1 MIKMIVFDLDGTLLN
16 SKKEVTNESK
26 NYLRKLKQQGYI
38 LVVATGRI
46 YSHALQA
53 LKDFSF
59 LNYIITDAGSSIY
72 DLSTNKAIYK
82 KTISKR
88 FLKYVV
94 KDYNQNYHYIDICN
108 KNNIYKYAD
117 YVENNDIVITSK
129 DISFIIKNCKDISHI
144 SISLNQQKLVY
155 PLYEKLKKEKKTLE
169 YLLMQDSF
177 SEKKWIEIFPKG
189 CSKYNAIEKLAKY
202 LKIKNE
208 EIICFG
214 DGLNDMEMLKK
225 SNNGIAMKNALP
237 EVKKISKDVTKFD
250 NDHDGIIK
258 YLMEKLSC

>member
-82 KTISKR
+82 
-88 FLKYVV
+88 
-94 KDYNQNYHYIDICN
+94 
-108 KNNIYKYAD
+108 
-117 YVENNDIVITSK
+117 
-129 DISFIIKNCKDISHI
+129 
-144 SISLNQQKLVY
+144 
-155 PLYEKLKKEKKTLE
+155 
-169 YLLMQDSF
+169 
-177 SEKKWIEIFPKG
+177 
-189 CSKYNAIEKLAKY
+189 
-202 LKIKNE
+202 
-208 EIICFG
+208 
-214 DGLNDMEMLKK
+214 
-225 SNNGIAMKNALP
+225 
-237 EVKKISKDVTKFD
+237 
-250 NDHDGIIK
+250 
-258 YLMEKLSC
+258 